1 MLPRLLPR
9 AAETSLLKS
18 NIFKRGFLALIITQ
32 FFGAANDNIL
42 KGVLTFMVIDGAWKG
57 RLGAGGQ
64 GIVGL
69 CFTLPFILLS
79 AYAGQFADR
88 YSKRTVSVWVKVS
101 EVPIAAMGMLGL
113 WTGEL
118 WTTLFALVL
127 LTTQSTFFGPAK
139 YGMIP
144 ELVPPDDLSRAN
156 GTINMMTNIAVIA
169 GTLAAGFIADRY
181 YPLPDKN
188 GVTAAPILW
197 LPGVVM
203 LAVAL
208 AGLASVF
215 YLPPLV
221 PGNRGLKFNWNPFAI
236 YIDAL
241 REMAKT
247 PLLGVAMAWGYFY
260 FLAGLALLIIPEYTL
275 VLNVNRETA
284 SYLLGVMGVAIGA
297 GSAAAGLISGHRI
310 ETRLVPVGAL
320 GMMIF
325 FTLLGLAPAT
335 FWVVAML
342 ILCAGFFAGF
352 YIIPLQALLQKL
364 SPADE
369 RGRFLGT
376 SNGISFA
383 FLALASLAYW
393 IIRPVFGSAPQRI
406 FIVCAALLLLGA
418 GLFLRQLRRV
428 IFQRDQAAK

>member
-1 MLPRLLPR
+1 M
-9 AAETSLLKS
+9 KS
-18 NIFKRGFLALIITQ
+18 NILKRGFLGLIITQ

-57 RLGAGGQ
+57 RLGTGGQ

-79 AYAGQFADR
+79 GYAGQFADR
-88 YSKRTVSVWVKVS
+88 YSKRSVSIWVKVS
-101 EVPIAAMGMLGL
+101 EVPIALAAMIGL

-118 WTTLFALVL
+118 WTTLIALIL

-144 ELVPPDDLSRAN
+144 ELVAPDDLSRAN
-156 GTINMMTNIAVIA
+156 GTINMMTNIAVIV
-169 GTLAAGFIADRY
+169 GTLAAGLIADRY
-181 YPLPDKN
+181 NPLPQPN
-188 GVTAAPILW
+188 QPSPEPQLW
-197 LPGVVM
+197 LPGAAM
-203 LAVAL
+203 LIVAL

-215 YLPPLV
+215 FIPSLP
-221 PGNRGLKFNWNPFAI
+221 PGNRNLKFNWNPFAI
-236 YIDAL
+236 YIAAL
-241 REMAKT
+241 REMAKS

-275 VLNVNRETA
+275 VLNVSREKA
-284 SYLLGVMGVAIGA
+284 SYLLGIMGVAIGV

-310 ETRLVPVGAL
+310 ETRLVPIGAL
-320 GMMIF
+320 GMMVF
-325 FTLLGLAPAT
+325 FIALGLAPVT
-335 FWVVAML
+335 FWVVGAL
-342 ILCAGFFAGF
+342 VLCAGFFAGF

-383 FLALASLAYW
+383 FLALASLVYW
-393 IIRPVFGSAPQRI
+393 TIRPGFGAAPQRV
-406 FIVCAALLLLGA
+406 FFVCAGLILLGSL
-418 GLFLRQLRRV
+418 LFFRQLRRV
-428 IFQRDQAAK
+428 IFQREQAVQ